1 MINWLA
7 LPFSLKCYFW
17 LINELTYN
25 CNNEMKAH
33 EDLLGISTYPMAPVS
48 HWWSLDRSSRN
59 LLCSTLP
66 PHCLGYFLCV
76 PGALEL
82 TLPLVIIFE
91 EDNNASQV
99 MLPPVL
105 IASRPIS
112 KVRSH
117 RRLERDCNFNTNYNV
132 KLGRRQFVHQ
142 NNYEVSFLSYCVSV
156 KSMCEVLLRG
166 SGEEMKMI
174 SMSEVFGKYT

>member
-1 MINWLA
+1 
-7 LPFSLKCYFW
+7 
-17 LINELTYN
+17 
-25 CNNEMKAH
+25 MKAH
-33 EDLLGISTYPMAPVS
+33 EDLLGVSTYPMAPVS

-132 KLGRRQFVHQ
+132 KLGRRQFVHW

-156 KSMCEVLLRG
+156 KIC
-166 SGEEMKMI
+166 I
-174 SMSEVFGKYT
+174 SKKYVRSFAKGVRWGNEDDFYVWSFWKVHIK